1 MPAQSRLSSA
11 GSREGPG
18 VWLLTLYLAEGQMTS
33 RSTWFG
39 TSSRSAGSWDST
51 QQGWAQ
57 GLLLLHPAQS
67 HQERPVSAR
76 SMMGCKAWHCSR
88 PGIAACLA
96 ACSPRSPCTL
106 RELLTAHVPRG
117 HSGKF
122 ETACMCGSI
131 GTSELLGGCGPP
143 VRHRD
148 SQGHPATPSGSDME
162 RALNFL

>member
-18 VWLLTLYLAEGQMTS
+18 VWLLTLSSAEGQTTS
-33 RSTWFG
+33 RLTWFG

-67 HQERPVSAR
+67 HQERPVTAR
-76 SMMGCKAWHCSR
+76 SMVGGKAWHCSL
-88 PGIAACLA
+88 PGCLQ
-96 ACSPRSPCTL
+96 PQGPMYTQG
-106 RELLTAHVPRG
+106 LLTAHVPRG

-122 ETACMCGSI
+122 EAACMCGSI

-143 VRHRD
+143 VRHRH